1 MNALEQV
8 LDDELVWL
16 LDRVAAT
23 VPEGAVSDVA
33 VMSPTLA
40 ARLGEADGRVAEM
53 RAALLAD
60 YARWRRALDDLE
72 NLWALASWRSV
83 AAQESPEQASVLAA

>member
-1 MNALEQV
+1 MNPVERV

-23 VPEGAVSDVA
+23 VPEGAVADVPA
-33 VMSPTLA
+33 ASPTLA
-40 ARLGEADGRVAEM
+40 ARLGEADVRVAEI

-60 YARWRRALDDLE
+60 YARWRRALDNLE
-72 NLWALASWRSV
+72 NLWALASWRS
-83 AAQESPEQASVLAA
+83 AAVQETPEQAAVLAA